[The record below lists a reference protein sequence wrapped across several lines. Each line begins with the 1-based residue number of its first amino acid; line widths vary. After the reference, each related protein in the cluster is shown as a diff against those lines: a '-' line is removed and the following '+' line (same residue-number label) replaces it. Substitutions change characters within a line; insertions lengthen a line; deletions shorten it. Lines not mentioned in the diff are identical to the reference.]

1 MRIKWLGQSCFM
13 ITSDSGTKIITDP
26 YKIERGLRWSRIE
39 ESADIV
45 TVSHEH
51 FDHNNISAVQGNPK
65 VVRETVQV
73 KGIKFRA
80 IPTYHDNAKGS
91 QMGNNTVFCF
101 EVDGVNVCHAGDL
114 GHMLSDA
121 EVAEIGKVDVLLVP
135 TGGTY
140 TIDAKTAT
148 KIYEEIGPS
157 VVIPMHFSCEKLISD
172 VIASIDG
179 FIQGKKNVIR
189 LDSSEIEFKS
199 GDLPASTEIILLK
212 SAK

>member
-1 MRIKWLGQSCFM
+1 M
-13 ITSDSGTKIITDP
+13 ITSDGGTKIITDP
-26 YKIERGLRWSRIE
+26 YKIERGLRWSSIE

-91 QMGNNTVFCF
+91 QMGNNTIFCF
-101 EVDGVNVCHAGDL
+101 AVDGVNVCHAGDL
-114 GHMLSDA
+114 GHMLSDG
-121 EVAEIGKVDVLLVP
+121 EVAEIGKVDVLFVP
-135 TGGTY
+135 IGGTY

-148 KIYEEIGPS
+148 KIYGEIEPS

-189 LDSSEIEFKS
+189 LDSTEIEFKS
-199 GDLPASTEIILLK
+199 GDLPVSTEIILLK

>member
-1 MRIKWLGQSCFM
+1 M

-26 YKIERGLRWSRIE
+26 YKIERGLRWGRIE

-51 FDHNNISAVQGNPK
+51 FDHNNVSAVQGNPE
-65 VVRETVQV
+65 VVRTTTHV
-73 KGIKFRA
+73 KDIKFRA

-91 QMGNNTVFCF
+91 QMGHNIVFCF
-101 EVDGVNVCHAGDL
+101 KVDGVNVCHAGDL
-114 GHMLSDA
+114 GHMLSDT

-135 TGGTY
+135 IGGTY

-148 KIYEEIGPS
+148 KICEKINPR
-157 VVIPMHFSCEKLISD
+157 VVIPMHFSCEKLISN

-179 FIQGKKNVIR
+179 FIQGKKNVMRID
-189 LDSSEIEFKS
+189 LSEIEFKP
-199 GDLPASTEIILLK
+199 GELPVCTKIILPK
-212 SAK
+212 SAR